1 MKTYVVTGATSGV
14 GKALISSFKKEDIKV
29 IAIGRDQAKLDA
41 LVEYMGKDQC
51 VGVKIDLSNI
61 SSIHEILS
69 APIDVVDALIYCAGF
84 NKLIPLR
91 KSSYDDFIKI
101 MNVNFFAFTEL
112 VRILVSKKPKDHR
125 MRIIAVSSR
134 AALTVSKNNYMYA
147 SSKAAL
153 DAFVR
158 NIALDYASANVEI
171 NTLQPGYIDT
181 PMLDPYRIGFGED
194 FDKFITSHQPLGLIS
209 VEDMVEEIRY
219 MLNKKSNKVS
229 GTAIKINAGNNF

>member
-14 GKALISSFKKEDIKV
+14 GKALISSFKDEDIRV
-29 IAIGRDQAKLDA
+29 IAIGRDQDKLDA

-51 VGVKIDLSNI
+51 VGVKIDLSDI
-61 SSIHEILS
+61 SSIREILS
-69 APIDVVDALIYCAGF
+69 SYVDVVDGLIYCAGF

-91 KSSYDDFIKI
+91 KSSYEDFIKI

-112 VRILVSKKPKDHR
+112 VRLLLRNKPKAQR
-125 MRIIAVSSR
+125 MRIIGISSC
-134 AALTVSKNNYMYA
+134 AALTGLKNNYMYA
-147 SSKAAL
+147 SSKAAM

-171 NTLQPGYIDT
+171 NTLQPIYIDT
-181 PMLDPYRIGFGED
+181 PMLEPYRIGFGED
-194 FDKFITSHQPLGLIS
+194 FDKYITSKQPLGLIA

-219 MLNKKSNKVS
+219 LLNKKSTKVS
-229 GTAIKINAGNNF
+229 GTAIKINAGSVF